1 MERNGL
7 DISAY
12 QKGISFNAIKNAGIE
27 FLIVR
32 AGFTGWGTGVSYNV
46 DECFETFYN

>member
-1 MERNGL
+1 MERKGL

-27 FLIVR
+27 FLIVSR
-32 AGFTGWGTGVSYNV
+32 FHWVGNR
-46 DECFETFYN
+46 CKL